1 MDNFYENIEQYN
13 LKKEPK
19 ISMIWLTKKKNH
31 QQKVTELFIKGIKS
45 NISFGFIAQSYFAV
59 PKKY

>member
-1 MDNFYENIEQYN
+1 
-13 LKKEPK
+13 
-19 ISMIWLTKKKNH
+19 MINKKKNH
-31 QQKVTELFIKGIKS
+31 QQKVKELFIKGKKK